1 MDGAK
6 SGLRVKP
13 EILKADRQKYSRWR
27 KPSWKES
34 EEEKERA
41 HKQGNSN
48 PPKRPSKLSDF
59 VMDVIKAAGA
69 KAQVSFVPLFRW
81 FSG

>member
-13 EILKADRQKYSRWR
+13 EILKSDRQDYSRWR

-41 HKQGNSN
+41 HEQNNSN
-48 PPKRPSKLSDF
+48 PPNRLKNLGSF
-59 VMDVIKAAGA
+59 VMDVIKTAGA
-69 KAQVSFVPLFRW
+69 KAQVG
-81 FSG
+81 FSPYFG